1 MLFLI
6 LSIICSSSLALF
18 LKHGHIKNANV
29 VLLINGNYATASF
42 FSLIFIIVK
51 YGFHYSIEVILFGA
65 ALGILFAVTFV
76 LYSKAISL
84 AGTALATVSA
94 RLSVLIPVLFSIII
108 FGESPNVKMILG
120 FALALVTLYLF
131 YLSLKN
137 HGTKEGKRGKY
148 FYLFALLTG
157 IGFIDFSMKIF
168 ERNFPPV
175 EKGVFVFSIFFSA
188 FIYTAIY
195 LFLKKIKFDKSTF
208 NLGLMLGVPNVLSI
222 HFLLAA
228 LSLLPAIIVFP
239 IQNIGVI
246 VLTAIAAYLIWK
258 ENINLYGRIAITV
271 GIAAIL
277 LLKL

>member
-6 LSIICSSSLALF
+6 LSIICSSSLALI
-18 LKHGHIKNANV
+18 LKHGHVKNANI
-29 VLLINGNYATASF
+29 VLLINGNYAAA
-42 FSLIFIIVK
+42 SLISLVFIIFK
-51 YGFHYSIEVILFGA
+51 YGFQYSIEAILFGS

-76 LYSKAISL
+76 LYSKSIHL

-94 RLSVLIPVLFSIII
+94 RLSVLIPVLLSIII
-108 FGESPNVKMILG
+108 FGESPNIKMIFG
-120 FALALVTLYLF
+120 FALALATLYLF

-137 HGTKEGKRGKY
+137 HGPKAERLGKY
-148 FYLFALLTG
+148 FYLFGLLTG
-157 IGFIDFSMKIF
+157 IGFIDFSLKIF
-168 ERNFPPV
+168 ERNFPID

-188 FIYTAIY
+188 FIYTITY
-195 LFLKKIKFDKSTF
+195 LIVKKISFDKGTF

-228 LSLLPAIIVFP
+228 LSVLPAIIVFP

-246 VLTAIAAYLIWK
+246 VLTAIAAYLIWQEK
-258 ENINLYGRIAITV
+258 INLYGKIAIAV